1 MNMINTVDQAKI
13 YRRNQLIEEQI
24 ELAEAGISSAIE
36 DGNQVVTIGNA
47 DCDYISAKHFL
58 LAQATRLGIKRF
70 LNVTDETAEDFID
83 NFAELEIDNDDW
95 FDMVENYFDGM
106 RGNY

>member
-1 MNMINTVDQAKI
+1 MNMINTVDEARI

-24 ELAEAGISSAIE
+24 ELAEAGISSALE
-36 DGNQVVTIGNA
+36 GNQVVTIGNA

-58 LAQATRLGIKRF
+58 LAQVTRLGIKRF
-70 LNVTDETAEDFID
+70 LNATNETVEDFID

-95 FDMVENYFDGM
+95 FDVVENYFDGM
-106 RGNY
+106 RGDY

>member
-1 MNMINTVDQAKI
+1 MNMINTIDQAEIFK
-13 YRRNQLIEEQI
+13 RQRLIDEQI

-36 DGNQVVTIGNA
+36 DNNHVVTIGDA

-58 LAQATRLGIKRF
+58 LAQVARLGVKRF
-70 LNVTDETAEDFID
+70 LNATDETVEDFID

-95 FDMVENYFDGM
+95 FDVVENYFDGM
-106 RGNY
+106 RGDY